1 MAQVSTSEFKSGL
14 KVEVEGQPYVIVS
27 NEFVKPGK
35 GQAFNRVKL
44 KHLLSGRTIER
55 TFKSGD
61 KVDVADV
68 VETEMRMLYRDAD
81 GIVFMD
87 DKSFEQMTIPTDKL
101 GGTDQWM
108 VEDLIYEVLIYNG
121 EPVAVEPPIFMEL
134 KITKTDPGARGD
146 TASGRV
152 LKPAETESGA
162 KVQIPIFIEEGEI
175 VKIDTRTGEYVSRVN

>member
-1 MAQVSTSEFKSGL
+1 MPQVSTSEFKSGM
-14 KVEVEGQPYVIVS
+14 KIEVEGQPYVIVN

-44 KHLLSGRTIER
+44 KHLLTARTIER

-61 KVDVADV
+61 KVDLADV
-68 VETEMRMLYRDAD
+68 LETEMRMLYRDAD

-87 DKSFEQMTIPTDKL
+87 DKTFEQITIPLDRI
-101 GGTDQWM
+101 GDSDPWM
-108 VEDLIYEVLIYNG
+108 MEDILYEVLIYNG
-121 EPVAVEPPIFMEL
+121 EPVSVEPPTFMEL
-134 KITKTDPGARGD
+134 KITQTDPGERGD
-146 TASGRV
+146 TASGKV

-162 KVQIPIFIEEGEI
+162 KVQIPIFIEEGEV